1 MMESLLRDFRIA
13 IRGLAR
19 NPGFTAVA
27 VITLALGIGA
37 TTTVFSVVYG
47 VLLRPL
53 PFPGADR
60 FVEIV
65 QVVVD
70 RLTGET
76 ERMGLTPEQFL
87 NLQDQATLLQ
97 GIGIFGAH
105 APRTLTG
112 IPIPARLNGAGVSAD
127 LFDALGVRPLRGRAL
142 QPEDS
147 DRGADPV
154 VVLSEGT
161 WATYFGRRDDI
172 LESRISLGDVPTRVV
187 GVMPAAFTFPS
198 LASESMSRNS
208 AGEIEDIPEFWIPG
222 SRFERTSTAGG
233 FSIFQAHA
241 VLKPGVRY
249 EQALQEVRTLIG
261 PLPDKSVPQVELV
274 NARTEMGARTSRAL
288 AIFQLGVVLVL
299 LIACVNVVNLML
311 TRAATRRRELAVR
324 MALGAS
330 RTRIVREGIAEAIA
344 LSIVGGALG
353 CVLAFGLVESLRA
366 LPPHVFPRLREIHVD
381 ATVLAFALG
390 LSVVT
395 GLAVGLVSSLRVARA
410 SVMSQLRPLALY
422 VSAGVTGVRLRPSSV
437 LVIVEIAATVVMLS
451 AGGLLLNSFVRF
463 VRVDVGYDPRDVVS
477 MEVSLPKSRY
487 GTPAAREQFY
497 RDVATRLRGLPGVDA
512 AAATD
517 GPVTHSPFGSYPLT
531 IDGTPAATKETEI
544 RFRRVSPDFFRTLRI
559 PLIEGR
565 EFRDEDWTPIA
576 TKVIVNRAFAQAHF
590 PHTSP
595 IGHRIQWQQWK
606 DLEIIGVV
614 SDARERP
621 DGEIQRS
628 FYLPIDA
635 GGFLG
640 KLVLLLRSNRDT
652 ADMLTAARG
661 VLAEVDP
668 QVAAYDVA
676 SLQDILKHAAASP
689 RLYGVVAFASALI
702 ALALSAIGLYG
713 VLAYSVGFRTHEF
726 GIRIAL
732 GAEARA
738 VRWQVL
744 RQGLGLTIVGLAIGL
759 AGSYASVQALTSLL
773 FGVTAR
779 DMTTFTIA
787 AALLVA
793 TAVIACLV
801 PSIRATRVDPVV
813 ALRSE

>member
-37 TTTVFSVVYG
+37 TTSVFSVVYG

-70 RLTGET
+70 RRTGET

-87 NLQDQATLLQ
+87 NLQERSTLLQ

-127 LFDALGVRPLRGRAL
+127 LFEALGVRPLRGRAL

-161 WATYFGRRDDI
+161 WATYFGRRDDV
-172 LESRISLGDVPTRVV
+172 LETRISLNDVQTRVV
-187 GVMPAAFTFPS
+187 GIMPAAFTFPS
-198 LASESMSRNS
+198 LASASMSRNS
-208 AGEIEDIPEFWIPG
+208 AGEIEDAPEFWVPG

-233 FSIFQAHA
+233 YSIFQAHA
-241 VLKPGVRY
+241 VLKPGVGY
-249 EQALQEVRTLIG
+249 EEALQEVRTLIG
-261 PLPDKSVPQVELV
+261 PLPDKSVPRVELV
-274 NARTEMGARTSRAL
+274 NARTEMGARTRRAL

-299 LIACVNVVNLML
+299 LIACVNVVNLLL
-311 TRAATRRRELAVR
+311 TRAATRRRELALR

-330 RTRIVREGIAEAIA
+330 RTRIVREGIAEAIV

-353 CVLAFGLVESLRA
+353 SVLAFGLVNTLRA
-366 LPPHVFPRLREIHVD
+366 LPPHVFPRVREIHVD

-410 SVMSQLRPLALY
+410 SVMSQLRPLTLY
-422 VSAGVTGVRLRPSSV
+422 VPAGVAAVRLRPSSV
-437 LVIVEIAATVVMLS
+437 LVIVEIAAAVVMLS

-497 RDVATRLRGLPGVDA
+497 RDVSTRLRGLPGLES

-517 GPVTHSPFGSYPLT
+517 APVTYSPFGFYPLT

-559 PLIEGR
+559 PLVEGR

-576 TKVIVNRAFAQAHF
+576 AKVIVNRAFAQAHF

-595 IGHRIQWQQWK
+595 IGHRIQWQEWK

-640 KLVLLLRSNRDT
+640 RLVLLLRSNRDT
-652 ADMLTAARG
+652 ADVLTAARG

-668 QVAAYDVA
+668 QVAAYNVA
-676 SLQDILKHAAASP
+676 GLENILKHAAASP
-689 RLYGVVAFASALI
+689 RLYGVVAFASALL

-713 VLAYSVGFRTHEF
+713 VLAYSVGSRTHEF

-732 GAEARA
+732 GAEASA

-744 RQGLGLTIVGLAIGL
+744 RQGLLLSVIGLTLGL
-759 AGSYASVQALTSLL
+759 AGAYAAARTLSSLL
-773 FGVTAR
+773 FGVTPG
-779 DMTTFTIA
+779 DLTTFAVA
-787 AALLVA
+787 ASLLLM
-793 TAVIACLV
+793 TAVAACLV
-801 PSIRATRVDPVV
+801 PSVRATRVDPVI
-813 ALRSE
+813 ALRAE